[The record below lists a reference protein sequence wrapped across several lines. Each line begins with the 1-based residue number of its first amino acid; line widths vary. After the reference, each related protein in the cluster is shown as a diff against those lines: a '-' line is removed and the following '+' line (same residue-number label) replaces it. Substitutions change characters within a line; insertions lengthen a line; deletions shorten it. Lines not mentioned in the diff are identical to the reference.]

1 MDLSEH
7 GEGFEAAELLRRRK
21 KKKTVKATGN
31 ERWVLN

>member
-21 KKKTVKATGN
+21 KKKQLKPQAMKDGY
-31 ERWVLN
+31 